1 MAVASQVVAIIM
13 GLFIVG
19 AIGATALIMASNA
32 TNYQGASAPVV
43 AIFTVAIPIL
53 CGVAVM
59 MYFLPRRA
67 LGLGGRVLALGGRL
81 WKCRRAAISS
91 QIVAVIMALFIVG
104 AIGGTAVVMITNST
118 YTGVNAAV
126 VTLFTVAIPIMAGV
140 GIMLCV
146 LPRRG

>member
-19 AIGATALIMASNA
+19 AIGATALITASNA
-32 TNYQGASAPVV
+32 TNYQGAPAPVI
-43 AIFTVAIPIL
+43 AIFTVAIPIIS
-53 CGVAVM
+53 GVAVM

-67 LGLGGRVLALGGRL
+67 LGFASRL
-81 WKCRRAAISS
+81 WKNRRAAISG

-126 VTLFTVAIPIMAGV
+126 VTVFTVAIPIMAGV
-140 GIMLCV
+140 GIMLVV

>member
-32 TNYQGASAPVV
+32 TNYQGASAPVI
-43 AIFTVAIPIL
+43 AIFTVAIPIIS
-53 CGVAVM
+53 GVAVM

-67 LGLGGRVLALGGRL
+67 LSLASRL
-81 WKCRRAAISS
+81 WKNRRAAIAG
-91 QIVAVIMALFIVG
+91 QVVAVIMALFIVG